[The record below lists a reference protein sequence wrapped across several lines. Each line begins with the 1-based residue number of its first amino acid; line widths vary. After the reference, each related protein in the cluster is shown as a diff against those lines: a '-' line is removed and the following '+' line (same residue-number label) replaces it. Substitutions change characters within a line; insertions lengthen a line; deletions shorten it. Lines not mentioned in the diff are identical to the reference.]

1 MSSVAIVLLT
11 AAPFNA
17 TAWSPNSL
25 QNNAHYTNS
34 RTYRTVEIHVTL
46 EEGLKGFRTVH
57 IIQSIAVKTTSR
69 KLARAVNIRIS
80 KFNLDYLL
88 LLWT

>member
-1 MSSVAIVLLT
+1 M
-11 AAPFNA
+11 
-17 TAWSPNSL
+17 
-25 QNNAHYTNS
+25 
-34 RTYRTVEIHVTL
+34 